1 MTNLEL
7 KEKYPLLAY
16 VIEVEGK
23 KLYLN
28 KVNRYVLSPVM
39 AKLGHDPLIAY
50 EELIQALVIR
60 EISDMQVLEDDD
72 LFLSAVTQIQQI
84 VDLKK
89 STITKL

>member
-1 MTNLEL
+1 MTNIEL
-7 KEKYPLLAY
+7 KEKYPNLAY
-16 VIEVEGK
+16 IVEVEGK

-39 AKLGHDPLIAY
+39 AKIGHDPLIAY
-50 EELIQALVIR
+50 EDLINSLVIR
-60 EISDMQVLEDDD
+60 EISDMEVLNDDE
-72 LFLSAVTQIQQI
+72 LFLSAVTQLQQI